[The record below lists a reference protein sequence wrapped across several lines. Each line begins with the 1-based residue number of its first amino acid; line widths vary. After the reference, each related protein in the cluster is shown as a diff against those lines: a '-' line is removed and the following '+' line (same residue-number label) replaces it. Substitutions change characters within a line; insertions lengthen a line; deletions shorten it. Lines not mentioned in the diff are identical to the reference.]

1 MSFRCRVSFALLLMA
16 CFSPLFGSSLSAA
29 TKEKPNILFL
39 FTDDQ
44 RADTIHALGNPLIKT
59 PHLDQLVRSG
69 FVFNNAYCLGSNSGA
84 VCVCSRNMLLS
95 GRTYFRWTGRYAS
108 ADKPNFPD
116 SMKGAGYY
124 TYHHG
129 KQGNTAA
136 LIHKKFDTTKYVND
150 QQARLLGQPGQEIVN
165 DAIQFLKTRKEDQP
179 FFMYLA
185 FACPHDPRVADQEYM
200 DLYQRDSMP
209 LPANYLPLHPFN
221 NGEQVVRDELLAGFP
236 RTKSEIRKHLH
247 DYYADITGLDRH
259 IGRLLTAL
267 KESGEYDNTII
278 IFSSDHG
285 LAVGSHGLMGK
296 QSLYE
301 HSMKS
306 PLIFSG
312 PGIPQ
317 GQSDAL
323 VYLYDIFPTVCEMVG
338 TQVPQ
343 GLDSRSMWPVITG
356 DQKQT
361 RETLCTAYK
370 DVQRSA
376 RDGRWKLITYPQIN
390 KTQLFDL
397 QDDPAETH
405 NLFGNPDYQQQADH
419 LLTVLKTWQK
429 EVGDTDALSSTHPQD
444 PTFKAPTAEELK
456 ELQQRWQPKK
466 KKKRA
471 VKTGDK

>member
-1 MSFRCRVSFALLLMA
+1 MHFRFPVFIVLLSVISFLT
-16 CFSPLFGSSLSAA
+16 CFPVDLKAA
-29 TKEKPNILFL
+29 EKKKPNILFL

-44 RADTIHALGNPLIKT
+44 RADTIHALGNPLIQT
-59 PHLDQLVRSG
+59 PNLDQLARNG

-95 GRTYFRWTGRYAS
+95 GRTYFRWTGRFAS

-116 SMKGAGYY
+116 SMKAAGYY

-129 KQGNTAA
+129 KQGNTAT
-136 LIHKKFDTTKYVND
+136 LIHKKFDESRYVND
-150 QQARLLGQPGQEIVN
+150 RETRLLGQPGKEIVN
-165 DAIQFLKTRKEDQP
+165 DAIQFLKKDREQP

-200 DLYQRDSMP
+200 DLYQRDQIP

-236 RTKSEIRKHLH
+236 RTKAEIRKHLH
-247 DYYADITGLDRH
+247 DYYADITGLDGH
-259 IGRLLTAL
+259 IGRLLNAL
-267 KESGEYDNTII
+267 KESGEYENTVI

-285 LAVGSHGLMGK
+285 LAIGSHGLMGK

-338 TQVPQ
+338 TDIPS
-343 GLDSRSMWPVITG
+343 GLDSQSMWPVISGKT
-356 DQKQT
+356 KQT

-370 DVQRSA
+370 DVQRSV
-376 RDGRWKLITYPQIN
+376 RDARWKLITYPQIN
-390 KTQLFDL
+390 KSQLFDL
-397 QDDPAETH
+397 QEDPAETQNMYGH
-405 NLFGNPDYQQQADH
+405 AGSQVHADR
-419 LLTVLKTWQK
+419 LLAELKRWQK
-429 EVGDTDALSSTHPQD
+429 AVGDTSPLSSEQPRD
-444 PTFKAPTAEELK
+444 PTFQAPTAEELK
-456 ELQQRWQPKK
+456 KMKKRWQPKK
-466 KKKRA
+466 KKQ
-471 VKTGDK
+471 KTQAGSK

>member
-1 MSFRCRVSFALLLMA
+1 MHFRFPVSIVLLPVI
-16 CFSPLFGSSLSAA
+16 CFSTCFPADLKAA
-29 TKEKPNILFL
+29 EKKKPNILFL

-44 RADTIHALGNPLIKT
+44 RADTIHALGNPLIQT
-59 PHLDQLVRSG
+59 PNLDQLARNG

-95 GRTYFRWTGRYAS
+95 GRTYFRWTGRFAS

-116 SMKGAGYY
+116 SMKAAGYY

-129 KQGNTAA
+129 KQGNTAT
-136 LIHKKFDTTKYVND
+136 LIHKKFDESRYVND
-150 QQARLLGQPGQEIVN
+150 REARLLGQPGKEIVN
-165 DAIQFLKTRKEDQP
+165 DAIQFLKKDREQP

-200 DLYQRDSMP
+200 DLYQRDQIP

-236 RTKSEIRKHLH
+236 RKKAEIRKHLH
-247 DYYADITGLDRH
+247 DYYADITGLDGH
-259 IGRLLTAL
+259 IGRLLNAL
-267 KESGEYDNTII
+267 KESGEYENTVI

-285 LAVGSHGLMGK
+285 LAIGSHGLMGK

-338 TQVPQ
+338 TDIPS
-343 GLDSRSMWPVITG
+343 GLDSQSMWPVISGKT
-356 DQKQT
+356 KQT

-370 DVQRSA
+370 DVQRSV
-376 RDGRWKLITYPQIN
+376 RDARWKLITYPQIN
-390 KTQLFDL
+390 KSQLFDL
-397 QDDPAETH
+397 QEDPAETQ
-405 NLFGNPDYQQQADH
+405 NLYGHAGSQVHADR
-419 LLTVLKTWQK
+419 LLAELKRWQ
-429 EVGDTDALSSTHPQD
+429 EAVGDTSPLSSEQPRD
-444 PTFKAPTAEELK
+444 LTFQAPTAEELK
-456 ELQQRWQPKK
+456 KMKKRWQPKK
-466 KKKRA
+466 KKQ
-471 VKTGDK
+471 KTQAGSK